1 MCRARPMGQ
10 SHGKGHAFIFETGV
24 LAGAHQIVMA
34 QSAECFLYLQKTAPA
49 LPTECENGYFLYF
62 FNTINKGTDPEYA
75 LIDSTTIPVH
85 QNVSGAKGIHCH
97 KPSGTWRSDTAC
109 DAKWLLKNRISG
121 SQPRCSRQNRTVN
134 TSKPVISTLTS
145 GGIYLRITSHSGP
158 SSQLSPH
165 QNDCPQNLVQSHFT
179 RRKARAMISD
189 ILHVRHLPVS
199 VMRTTSA
206 RNLDMHC
213 DAATAFL
220 LCGKTPRQKNE
231 SIL

>member
-1 MCRARPMGQ
+1 MGQ

-109 DAKWLLKNRISG
+109 DAKWLLKKPDKRVAAAVFPPKPNRKH
-121 SQPRCSRQNRTVN
+121 QQACDLDAYKRRYLFEDYVALRTLV
-134 TSKPVISTLTS
+134 TALTPSK
-145 GGIYLRITSHSGP
+145 
-158 SSQLSPH
+158 
-165 QNDCPQNLVQSHFT
+165 
-179 RRKARAMISD
+179 
-189 ILHVRHLPVS
+189 
-199 VMRTTSA
+199 
-206 RNLDMHC
+206 
-213 DAATAFL
+213 
-220 LCGKTPRQKNE
+220 
-231 SIL
+231 